1 VTRRGAKPSSGASGR
16 AVRTATTKRPARGK
30 KPDAAVKKARPG
42 RASTA
47 GFPYRMKDLCERTGL
62 PRQAI
67 HFYIQQGLLPEGK
80 KTGHNMAY
88 YAEEHVQRI
97 LLIRKL
103 QEERFLPL
111 RAIRAVLDEHAG
123 DFSPAQRQLLDEV
136 KAVAAAQLPG
146 LLRSGQLV
154 PLAPLL
160 AESGLSAKDCEGL
173 VRAGLLIIHQAP
185 GGVRLVPQ
193 DDAWLLTVFGQ
204 IRGVG
209 FTEQLGFLPADMC
222 LFDEAVASLFL
233 KETALLTAR
242 LAHLPAPQVAELITR
257 ALPIINTLLVR
268 FHEAKVREFISA
280 L

>member
-1 VTRRGAKPSSGASGR
+1 
-16 AVRTATTKRPARGK
+16 
-30 KPDAAVKKARPG
+30 
-42 RASTA
+42 
-47 GFPYRMKDLCERTGL
+47 MKDLCERTGL

-80 KTGHNMAY
+80 KTSHNMAY
-88 YAEEHVQRI
+88 YGEEHVQRI

-136 KAVAAAQLPG
+136 KAVAAAQVPG

-160 AESGLSAKDCEGL
+160 AESGLSARDCEGL
-173 VRAGLLIIHQAP
+173 VRAGLLVIHQAP
-185 GGVRLVPQ
+185 GGGRLVPQ

-204 IRGVG
+204 IRGLG
-209 FTEQLGFLPADMC
+209 FSEQLGFLPADLC

-242 LAHLPAPQVAELITR
+242 LQHLPAPQVAELITR
-257 ALPIINTLLVR
+257 VLPVINTLLVR